1 MKKLMYLLTILSLL
15 LVTAC
20 APASQAPYAVEER
33 ALAPSEGA
41 GVTSEFQA
49 DSSATANNVYT
60 SGDVPQVERIVIKN
74 ATLTIAVEDPAAS
87 VKVISQMAEEM
98 GGFVVSANIYH
109 TTLSSGV
116 EVPRASVTVRVPAE
130 QLNTALDRIKAES
143 TQPAIDETISSQD
156 VTKDY
161 TDQQSILRNLETAEA
176 QLQKIMED
184 AQKTEDVL
192 AVYQQLTQVRQQIE
206 VTKGQIQFYEQS
218 AALSA
223 IQVEIMANA
232 AVQPLSIGGWQ
243 PGGVARQA
251 LQALINAVQILI
263 NAAIWIVLLV
273 IPVLFLVLLPPAV
286 ILWIILRWRARRRA
300 KKAAAAEKV

>member
-1 MKKLMYLLTILSLL
+1 MKRIIYIIAVLSLL

-20 APASQAPYAVEER
+20 APASQVTHAVEER

-49 DSSATANNVYT
+49 DNSLTANNVYA

-74 ATLTIAVEDPAAS
+74 ASLTIAVEDPATS
-87 VKVISQMAEEM
+87 VKNISQMTEEM

-116 EVPRASVTVRVPAE
+116 EVPRASITVRVPAE

-143 TQPAIDETISSQD
+143 TQPAINETISSQD

-223 IQVEIMANA
+223 ITVEIMANA

-273 IPVLFLVLLPPAV
+273 IPVLFLVLLPPALILWV
-286 ILWIILRWRARRRA
+286 ILRVRARRRA
-300 KKAAAAEKV
+300 KKAAAEKV